1 MDRIVLKE
9 MVFYGYHGTLGE
21 ERERG
26 QVFVVD
32 VELVGDLRRAAE
44 SDALSDT
51 VDYRDLYDRVRTV
64 VTGPPLHL
72 LEAVADR
79 IARAVLDVQGVEA
92 VIVEVRK
99 PHVDLG
105 GALAY
110 AAVRIERSTGPVES
124 RKVKVESELP
134 TA

>member
-1 MDRIVLKE
+1 VKTDRIILKE
-9 MVFYGYHGTLGE
+9 MVFYGYHGALAA

-32 VELVGDLRRAAE
+32 VEVLSDLSRAAE
-44 SDALSDT
+44 SDTLSDT

-79 IARAVLDVQGVEA
+79 IARVVLDVHGVEA

-99 PHVDLG
+99 PHAELG
-105 GALAY
+105 GAVAY
-110 AAVRIERSTGPVES
+110 AAVRVERARELRIGES
-124 RKVKVESELP
+124 VV
-134 TA
+134 